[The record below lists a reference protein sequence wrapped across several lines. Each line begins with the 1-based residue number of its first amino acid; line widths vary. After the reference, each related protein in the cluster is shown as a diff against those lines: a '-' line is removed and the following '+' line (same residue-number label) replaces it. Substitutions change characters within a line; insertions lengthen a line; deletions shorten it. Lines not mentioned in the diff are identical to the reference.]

1 MCGIAGIY
9 QQNEKRAPIEIAE
22 TLGTFMDH
30 RGPDDFSCF
39 GFEKIA
45 MSHSRLSHLDLS
57 SAANQPF
64 RNQHYSLVYNGEIY
78 NFEELRAQLKKEFGV
93 NFKTTSDTEVLFHAL
108 IKLGVDECLKQIRGM
123 YAFAFYDKEKHELTL
138 VRDRLG
144 IKPLFYL
151 QRDERV
157 FWSSEVK
164 AIANVLAIKPD
175 PLRTLFS
182 IGGHVETSTE
192 YTLFGDIRPVKP
204 GTYLRFVR
212 GKTIPA
218 EVTYYTPLG
227 DFDPYLFRKRQGQ
240 SSNVVRAEFERLL
253 TASVRRMSISDAQI
267 GAFVSGGVD
276 SALISATA
284 KQFFPNLKLFTSN
297 VVGELSE
304 VEDARALAR
313 HLGLELFDHKFTPDM
328 MLRNWA
334 ETTYFN
340 ECPIV
345 VHTNAI
351 PFASVARMASNL
363 GIKAALTGEGSDE
376 LFLGYPR
383 LLAQRYEK
391 LAYLPYRVL
400 DSLYSFVPGLSD
412 YLFPKSKPSTAD
424 FLNRLARRFESA
436 RRDLTLD
443 THLDGVSLES
453 RRHEER
459 MTIKM
464 LGDHLVGLLNRND
477 RMGMMSSVEARFP
490 FLDEELVKF
499 AINLP
504 AKFKIRRSLR
514 LHNIKHPFLIDKS
527 IVRQTARKYLP
538 VKLAYKEKM
547 GFPMKGHKFVRLKE
561 GFFNNGWVADCLS
574 MKKSHQ
580 DFMIETQDP
589 YAVAKLASVEVFGRL
604 YAAGE
609 SIETVRDH
617 VMRYAAIEN

>member
-45 MSHSRLSHLDLS
+45 MAHSRLSHLDLS
-57 SAANQPF
+57 TAANQPF
-64 RNQHYSLVYNGEIY
+64 RNQNYSLVYNGEIY
-78 NFEELRAQLKKEFGV
+78 NFKELRTQLKKEFDV
-93 NFKTTSDTEVLFHAL
+93 RFKTTSDTEVLFHAL
-108 IKLGVDECLKQIRGM
+108 IQLGVDECLERIRGM
-123 YAFAFYDKEKHELTL
+123 YAFAFYDKQKHELTL

-204 GTYLRFVR
+204 GTYLQFIR
-212 GKTIPA
+212 GKRKPA
-218 EVTYYTPLG
+218 EVSYYTPLG
-227 DFDPYLFRKRQGQ
+227 DFDPHLFRKRQGQ
-240 SSNVVRAEFERLL
+240 STALVTLEFERLL
-253 TASVRRMSISDAQI
+253 TASVERMSISDAQV

-304 VEDARALAR
+304 VKDARALAQ
-313 HLGLELFDHKFTPDM
+313 HLDLELFDHKFTSDM

-345 VHTNAI
+345 VHTNAV
-351 PFASVARMASNL
+351 PFASVARMASKL
-363 GIKAALTGEGSDE
+363 GIKAALTGEGADE

-383 LLAQRYEK
+383 LLARRYEN
-391 LAYLPYRVL
+391 LAFFPFRLL
-400 DSLYSFVPGLSD
+400 DSLYGFVPGLSD
-412 YLFPKSKPSTAD
+412 YLFPRSKPSIVD
-424 FLNRLARRFESA
+424 FLNRLTRRFESA
-436 RRDLTLD
+436 RRDQSLD
-443 THLDGVSLES
+443 KHLSGVFPES
-453 RRHEER
+453 HRHEER

-477 RMGMMSSVEARFP
+477 RMGMMSSIEARFP
-490 FLDEELVKF
+490 FLDEEMVKF

-504 AKFKIRRSLR
+504 AKFKIRRSFR

-538 VKLAYKEKM
+538 MELAYKKKI
-547 GFPMKGHKFVRLKE
+547 GFPMKGHKFVRLKQ
-561 GFFNNGWVADCLS
+561 GFFNGGWVADCLS
-574 MKKSHQ
+574 LDKAQQ

-589 YAVAKLASVEVFGRL
+589 YAVAKLASVEIFGRL
-604 YAAGE
+604 YSIGE
-609 SIETVRDH
+609 SIESVKDH
-617 VMRYAAIEN
+617 IMRYAAIEN